1 MMWYRLLNWAVWHGR
16 RADMLR
22 YVTSRRHEW
31 STSPFGFA
39 REPSL
44 ATHPTGLA
52 RFCASR
58 WGQYFLFLC
67 LAGYYG
73 NTSSSRAYWPLDPAV
88 CSGPDLLWLLCL
100 PAHLHSSSWHARHLA
115 NVVVPFMGESK
126 VCLIDVLTYQE
137 TRKFYGTREGIHDT
151 HEAVRIIPLSLAAGF
166 IFIHFLFLLLL
177 FSSNNELKILSM
189 NK

>member
-31 STSPFGFA
+31 STSPFGLA

-67 LAGYYG
+67 LTGCYG

-126 VCLIDVLTYQE
+126 VGLIEVQRLLTRSRGNFMVQGKESMIYTKQ
-137 TRKFYGTREGIHDT
+137 Y
-151 HEAVRIIPLSLAAGF
+151 ALSPFLWRRGLFLF
-166 IFIHFLFLLLL
+166 IFFFYYYYLALT
-177 FSSNNELKILSM
+177 M
-189 NK
+189 N